1 MDKFLSISLKNIAWF
16 NDINTAGQ
24 LNMKPS
30 YQRNIVW
37 TDRQKSYL
45 IDSIL
50 NGYPIPEIY
59 IQEEIDE
66 NGNSNYIIVDGQQ
79 RMRAV
84 LEFLDDQYSLN
95 KEDSPEFNGAY
106 FKDLEPD
113 QKRAFFRYNF
123 VVRTL
128 PELAEDDIRE
138 IFKRLNRNVMNLNK
152 QELRNA
158 VYSGPLIR
166 MVTEIAE
173 NDVWGELRLFTAN
186 DVRRML
192 DEEYISELVLAQVYG
207 IQNKKVN
214 LDKFFEETEVE
225 FPQEEEIRAIFT
237 QILNELAPIA
247 NTLSRSRW
255 KNKTD
260 FYTLFNTLVR
270 YKSHLPLTTDRQNM
284 LRDKLLSFSEEVMRF
299 MSLDQANEEEFPQNI
314 VKYAKGVRAATDLNA
329 RKSRQESLDEYLS
342 DVFE

>member
-16 NDINTAGQ
+16 NDINMAGR

-45 IDSIL
+45 IDSVL

-59 IQEEIDE
+59 LQEEIDE

-84 LEFLDDQYSLN
+84 LEFLDDKYPLN
-95 KEDSPEFNGAY
+95 KDDSPEFNGAY
-106 FKDLEPD
+106 FKDLNAD

-123 VVRTL
+123 VVRAL

-138 IFKRLNRNVMNLNK
+138 IFKRLNRNVVNLNK

-158 VYSGPLIR
+158 VYSGPLIK
-166 MVTEIAE
+166 MVTEIADE
-173 NDVWGELRLFTAN
+173 DVWGDLRLFTAN

-192 DEEYISELVLAQVYG
+192 DEEYISELILAIVYG

-214 LDKFFEETEVE
+214 LDKFYEETEVE
-225 FPQEEEIRAIFT
+225 FRREEEIRSLFT
-237 QILNELAPIA
+237 LILNQLEPIA
-247 NTLSRSRW
+247 NAISRSRW

-260 FYTLFNTLVR
+260 FYTLFNSLVR
-270 YKSHLPLTTDRQNM
+270 FSNKLPVTGQRLE
-284 LRDKLLSFSEEVMRF
+284 LLKDKLLVFSGEVMRLL
-299 MSLDQANEEEFPQNI
+299 SLDQANEEDFSKSI
-314 VKYAKGVRAATDLNA
+314 VDYVKGVRAATDLNA
-329 RKSRQESLDEYLS
+329 RKTRQESLDSYLS
-342 DVFE
+342 AVFD

>member
-16 NDINTAGQ
+16 NDINEAGR

-45 IDSIL
+45 IDSVL

-84 LEFLDDQYSLN
+84 LEFLDDRYPLN

-106 FKDLEPD
+106 FKDLNAE

-123 VVRTL
+123 VVRAL

-173 NDVWGELRLFTAN
+173 NEVWGDLRLFTAN

-192 DEEYISELVLAQVYG
+192 DEEYISELVLAKVYG

-214 LDKFFEETEVE
+214 MEKFYEETEVE
-225 FPQEEEIRAIFT
+225 FPQETEIRAFFT
-237 QILNELAPIA
+237 LILNQLAPIA
-247 NTLSRSRW
+247 NVLSRSRW

-260 FYTLFNTLVR
+260 FYTLFNTLV
-270 YKSHLPLTTDRQNM
+270 KFSDKLPVEGERLELLQN
-284 LRDKLLSFSEEVMRF
+284 KLLSFSEEVMRF
-299 MSLDQANEEEFPQNI
+299 MVLDQANEEEFPQNI

-329 RKSRQESLDEYLS
+329 RKSRQESLDDYLAE
-342 DVFE
+342 VFE

>member
-16 NDINTAGQ
+16 NDINSAGC

-66 NGNSNYIIVDGQQ
+66 NGKSNYIIVDGQQ

-84 LEFLDDQYSLN
+84 LEFLDDQYPLN

-106 FKDLEPD
+106 FKDLNPD

-123 VVRTL
+123 VVRAL
-128 PELAEDDIRE
+128 PELEEDDIRE

-173 NDVWGELRLFTAN
+173 NDVWGDLRLFTAN

-192 DEEYISELVLAQVYG
+192 DEEYISELALAIVYG

-214 LDKFFEETEVE
+214 LEKFYEETEVE
-225 FPQEEEIRAIFT
+225 FPQEADIRTLFT
-237 QILNELAPIA
+237 LILNQLAPIA
-247 NTLSRSRW
+247 NLLSRTRW

-260 FYTLFNTLVR
+260 FYTLFNTLV
-270 YKSHLPLTTDRQNM
+270 KFS
-284 LRDKLLSFSEEVMRF
+284 DKLPVEGERLTLLNDRLAFFSEEVMRF
-299 MSLDQANEEEFPQNI
+299 MSLDQVNEEEFSQNI

-329 RKSRQESLDEYLS
+329 RKSRQESLDEYLAE
-342 DVFE
+342 VFE

>member
-16 NDINTAGQ
+16 NDINSVGR

-45 IDSIL
+45 IDSVL

-84 LEFLDDQYSLN
+84 LEFLDDQFPLN

-106 FKDLEPD
+106 FKDLNAD

-123 VVRTL
+123 VVRAL
-128 PELAEDDIRE
+128 PELSEDDIRE
-138 IFKRLNRNVMNLNK
+138 IFKRLNRNVVNLNK

-166 MVTEIAE
+166 MVSEITENE
-173 NDVWGELRLFTAN
+173 VWGDLRLFTAN

-192 DEEYISELVLAQVYG
+192 DEEYVSELVLAKVYG

-214 LDKFFEETEVE
+214 LEKFYEETEVE
-225 FPQEEEIRAIFT
+225 FPQEEEIRSLFAK
-237 QILNELAPIA
+237 ILNQLAPIA
-247 NTLSRSRW
+247 NILSRSRW

-260 FYTLFNTLVR
+260 FYTLFNSMVK
-270 YKSHLPLTTDRQNM
+270 YGEKLPLTSEKLDI
-284 LRDKLLSFSEEVMRF
+284 LRDKLLGFSEEVMRF
-299 MSLDQANEEEFPQNI
+299 MSLDQANEEEFSQNI

-329 RKSRQESLDEYLS
+329 RKSRQESLDDYLAE
-342 DVFE
+342 VFE

>member
-16 NDINTAGQ
+16 NDINAAGR

-95 KEDSPEFNGAY
+95 REDSPEFNGAY
-106 FKDLEPD
+106 FKDLDPD

-123 VVRTL
+123 VVRAL
-128 PELAEDDIRE
+128 PELSEDDIRE

-192 DEEYISELVLAQVYG
+192 DEEYISELVLARVYG

-214 LDKFFEETEVE
+214 LEKFYEETEVE
-225 FPQEEEIRAIFT
+225 FPQEEEIRTMFT
-237 QILNELAPIA
+237 KILDQLAPIA
-247 NTLSRSRW
+247 NALSRTRW

-270 YKSHLPLTTDRQNM
+270 YSDNLPLEADKQVALT
-284 LRDKLLSFSEEVMRF
+284 DKLMSFSEEVMRF
-299 MSLDQANEEEFPQNI
+299 MSLDQANEEEFSHHI
-314 VKYAKGVRAATDLNA
+314 VNYSKGIRAATDLNA
-329 RKSRQESLDEYLS
+329 RKMRQESLDDYLK
-342 DVFE
+342 DIFE

>member
-16 NDINTAGQ
+16 NDINTAGR

-84 LEFLDDQYSLN
+84 LEFLNDLFPLN
-95 KEDSPEFNGAY
+95 REDSPEFNGAY
-106 FKDLEPD
+106 FKELDAEK
-113 QKRAFFRYNF
+113 KRAFFRYNF
-123 VVRTL
+123 VVRAL
-128 PELAEDDIRE
+128 PDLKEDDIRE

-192 DEEYISELVLAQVYG
+192 DEEYISELVLAKVYG

-214 LDKFFEETEVE
+214 LERFYEETEVE
-225 FPQEEEIRAIFT
+225 FPQEKEIRTMFT
-237 QILNELAPIA
+237 QILGELAPIA

-270 YKSHLPLTTDRQNM
+270 YNSHLPLAAEKRSM
-284 LRDKLLSFSEEVMRF
+284 LKEKLLSFSQEVMRF
-299 MSLDQANEEEFPQNI
+299 LSLDQVNEEEFPQNI
-314 VKYAKGVRAATDLNA
+314 VQYAKGVRAATDLNA
-329 RKSRQESLDEYLS
+329 RKTRQESLDEYLR

>member
-16 NDINTAGQ
+16 NDMNIAGR

-45 IDSIL
+45 IDSVL

-59 IQEEIDE
+59 VQEEIDE
-66 NGNSNYIIVDGQQ
+66 NGSSNYVIVDGQQ

-84 LEFLDDQYSLN
+84 LEFLNDKFPMN
-95 KEDSPEFNGAY
+95 KDDSPEFEGAF
-106 FKDLEPD
+106 FKDLNAD

-123 VVRTL
+123 VVRAL
-128 PELAEDDIRE
+128 PELTEEDIRE

-158 VYSGPLIR
+158 VYSGPLIK

-173 NDVWGELRLFTAN
+173 NEVWGDLRLFTAN

-192 DEEYISELVLAQVYG
+192 DEEYISELVLAKVYG

-214 LDKFFEETEVE
+214 LEKFYEEMEMD
-225 FPQEEEIRAIFT
+225 FPQEEDIRALFSLVLG
-237 QILNELAPIA
+237 QLKPIA
-247 NTLSRSRW
+247 STLSQSRW
-255 KNKTD
+255 RNKTD
-260 FYTLFNTLVR
+260 FYTLFNSLAF
-270 YKSHLPLTTDRQNM
+270 YSNKLPLDNKRMN
-284 LRDKLLSFSEEVMRF
+284 LLKDKLVGFSEEVMRF
-299 MSLDQANEEEFPQNI
+299 MSLDQANEEEFSQII

-329 RKSRQESLDEYLS
+329 RKSRQDSLDSYLLE
-342 DVFE
+342 VFE

>member
-16 NDINTAGQ
+16 NDINAAGR

-95 KEDSPEFNGAY
+95 REDSPEFNGAY
-106 FKDLEPD
+106 FKDLDPD

-123 VVRTL
+123 VVRAL
-128 PELAEDDIRE
+128 PELSEDDIRE

-192 DEEYISELVLAQVYG
+192 DEEYISELVLAKVYG

-214 LDKFFEETEVE
+214 LEKFYEETEVE
-225 FPQEEEIRAIFT
+225 FPQEEEIRTMFT
-237 QILNELAPIA
+237 KILDQLAPIA
-247 NTLSRSRW
+247 NVLSRTRW

-270 YKSHLPLTTDRQNM
+270 YSDNLPLEADKQVALT
-284 LRDKLLSFSEEVMRF
+284 DKLISFSEEVMRF
-299 MSLDQANEEEFPQNI
+299 MSLDQANEEEFSHHI
-314 VKYAKGVRAATDLNA
+314 VNYSKGIRAATDLNA
-329 RKSRQESLDEYLS
+329 RKTRQESLDDYLK
-342 DVFE
+342 DIFE